1 MGGRGGPAG
10 RVMTCSCR
18 GLKLLGTK
26 GIREPLAASLSTS
39 LSSSSAFPPTTTTT
53 TTTTITASTSSS
65 SRAAEGGSTSPPP
78 PPTPRSVLGGRPAP
92 ISPPLA
98 LRPLLETCSTSC
110 QSRRG
115 LCADGNSG
123 APRVPAS
130 RFRRS
135 RSVKEASVVL
145 VERLRRDPAATA
157 QQLAECLTAAE
168 RGALL
173 FALRSQNRVEGL
185 NDCAEAFLEADTDMD
200 GKLSREEFETYWAVL
215 RQERERKRRQ
225 VAEGRDWRRAA
236 RPTNAQ
242 LATVGLASG
251 IPFVGFG
258 FVDNA
263 IMLTAG
269 SEIESSLGVALG
281 ITTLAA
287 AGLGNLI
294 SDVLG
299 LGLADTIEQQAG
311 RLGVKEPRLAKEQLR
326 MPVIRWV
333 RAAGATVGVVVG
345 CLLGM
350 VPLLF
355 LEGAGKGAAADK
367 EGSDARQ
374 TEG

>member
-1 MGGRGGPAG
+1 M
-10 RVMTCSCR
+10 
-18 GLKLLGTK
+18 
-26 GIREPLAASLSTS
+26 
-39 LSSSSAFPPTTTTT
+39 
-53 TTTTITASTSSS
+53 
-65 SRAAEGGSTSPPP
+65 
-78 PPTPRSVLGGRPAP
+78 
-92 ISPPLA
+92 
-98 LRPLLETCSTSC
+98 
-110 QSRRG
+110 
-115 LCADGNSG
+115 
-123 APRVPAS
+123 
-130 RFRRS
+130 
-135 RSVKEASVVL
+135 VL

-333 RAAGATVGVVVG
+333 CAAGATVGVVVG

-367 EGSDARQ
+367 EGSEARQ

>member
-1 MGGRGGPAG
+1 
-10 RVMTCSCR
+10 
-18 GLKLLGTK
+18 
-26 GIREPLAASLSTS
+26 
-39 LSSSSAFPPTTTTT
+39 
-53 TTTTITASTSSS
+53 
-65 SRAAEGGSTSPPP
+65 
-78 PPTPRSVLGGRPAP
+78 
-92 ISPPLA
+92 
-98 LRPLLETCSTSC
+98 
-110 QSRRG
+110 
-115 LCADGNSG
+115 
-123 APRVPAS
+123 
-130 RFRRS
+130 
-135 RSVKEASVVL
+135 VVL

-311 RLGVKEPRLAKEQLR
+311 RLGVKEPRLGKEQLR

-367 EGSDARQ
+367 EGSEARQ
-374 TEG
+374 KTEG

>member
-1 MGGRGGPAG
+1 M
-10 RVMTCSCR
+10 
-18 GLKLLGTK
+18 
-26 GIREPLAASLSTS
+26 
-39 LSSSSAFPPTTTTT
+39 
-53 TTTTITASTSSS
+53 
-65 SRAAEGGSTSPPP
+65 
-78 PPTPRSVLGGRPAP
+78 
-92 ISPPLA
+92 
-98 LRPLLETCSTSC
+98 
-110 QSRRG
+110 
-115 LCADGNSG
+115 
-123 APRVPAS
+123 
-130 RFRRS
+130 
-135 RSVKEASVVL
+135 VL

-355 LEGAGKGAAADK
+355 LKGAGKGAAADK
-367 EGSDARQ
+367 EGSEARQ